1 MNILYWQ
8 ILCAFLFSTGI
19 YGVLTRRS
27 GVSVLISV
35 ELMLNAAALNFVVFN
50 KYIAPSKIDGQVMA
64 IFVLA
69 LAAAEVLVALAI
81 FVMLFRTSRNSDI
94 TELNRLQH

>member
-8 ILCAFLFSTGI
+8 ILCALLFSTGI
-19 YGVLTRRS
+19 YGFLTRRS
-27 GVSVLISV
+27 GVGVLISA

-50 KYIAPSKIDGQVMA
+50 KYISPTRIDGQIMSLF
-64 IFVLA
+64 ILA

-81 FVMLFRTSRNSDI
+81 FVMLFRTSRTSDV
-94 TELNRLQH
+94 TELKDLKG